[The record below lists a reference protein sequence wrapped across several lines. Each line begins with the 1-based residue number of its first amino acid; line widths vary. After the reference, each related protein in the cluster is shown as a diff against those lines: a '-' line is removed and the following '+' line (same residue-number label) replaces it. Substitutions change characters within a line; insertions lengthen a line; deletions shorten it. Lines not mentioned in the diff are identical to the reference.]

1 MKEYVR
7 RYTLEEAKALIDK
20 RKFEGEPAERWTLS
34 NNLIKDVKLDCVGHF
49 GGAIV
54 LDLVFQEWFSLY
66 GLINTTANIGLVL
79 RELAL
84 FLGVVEDDR
93 IDVIKALKDQPVRLF
108 VLNYTDRS
116 AAELAFIGHFMEDKF
131 IWFADLANI
140 PHPQSKDKAK
150 KNRAMNGAEQNERSG
165 K

>member
-1 MKEYVR
+1 MRELVR

-20 RKFEGEPAERWTLS
+20 RKIEGEPAKKWTLS

-49 GGAIV
+49 GGAII

-66 GLINTTANIGLVL
+66 GLINKTTSLGLVL

-84 FLGVVEDDR
+84 LLGVVKDDG

-108 VLNYTDRS
+108 ALHCTNRS

-140 PHPQSKDKAK
+140 TYPQSKDKAK
-150 KNRAMNGAEQNERSG
+150 KNRAMNGAAQDRR
-165 K
+165 

>member
-1 MKEYVR
+1 MKELVR
-7 RYTLEEAKALIDK
+7 IYTLEEAKALIDK
-20 RKFEGEPAERWTLS
+20 RKIEGMPAKMWTLS
-34 NNLIKDVKLDCVGHF
+34 NNLIEDVKLDCVGHF

-54 LDLVFQEWFSLY
+54 LNLVFRESFNLY

-84 FLGVVEDDR
+84 FLGVVKDDG

-108 VLNYTDRS
+108 VLNYTNRS

-140 PHPQSKDKAK
+140 TYPQSKEAK
-150 KNRAMNGAEQNERSG
+150 KNRAIHGAAQDRR
-165 K
+165 